1 MNERTQDDVDRL
13 LTQAG
18 ELWRAEQPP
27 IVEPDTDRL
36 TATATRKRHVATRTR
51 TTTVPRRPSMPRRL
65 AVAATMAAALTAG
78 LVVAA
83 SGSDH
88 AKLSPAAALFNQ
100 AAVHSLRTGDPTVG
114 PGQYRYLR
122 THAWYLS
129 IVPVA
134 DGGQFVSFLTEQ
146 LYEEWIPADEHGVWY
161 WRYTRPMSARFFSA
175 ADEKYIKSHHPD
187 MLARG
192 LELYEGTDGMIT
204 RDVTPGSA
212 GRTVNSGA
220 TGPGWSR
227 PTIAWLAA
235 LPREPDALLARIYAD
250 NPASKGDGK
259 PSKYD
264 QAFTAI
270 SDLLRS
276 GLVAADLQ
284 AALYRAAAKL
294 SGITLVDSTANLDGQ
309 HGVAIGLVD
318 ASHQSRHDIIFDA
331 AAGRF
336 IGEREVALQASD
348 GSTVRAGAVT
358 ASTAVTL
365 TVVDEPGFH

>member
-1 MNERTQDDVDRL
+1 MNERTQDDVDRQ

-27 IVEPDTDRL
+27 AVEPDIHRL
-36 TATATRKRHVATRTR
+36 TAL
-51 TTTVPRRPSMPRRL
+51 PRRPSMRRRL

-78 LVVAA
+78 LVVATN
-83 SGSDH
+83 GTDH

-100 AAVHSLRTGDPTVG
+100 AAAHTLRTGDPTVR

-129 IVPVA
+129 MLAVA
-134 DGGQFVSFLTEQ
+134 GGGQQASFLSEQ

-161 WRYTRPMSARFFSA
+161 WRYTRPMSAHFFNA
-175 ADEKYIKSHHPD
+175 ADEKYVRSHQPE
-187 MLARG
+187 MLERKV
-192 LELYEGTDGMIT
+192 ELYEGADGTIT

-212 GRTVNSGA
+212 GGTVNSGA
-220 TGPGWSR
+220 TAPGWSR
-227 PTIAWLAA
+227 PTTAWLAA
-235 LPREPDALLARIYAD
+235 LPRDPDALLVRIYAD
-250 NPASKGDGK
+250 NPANKGDGK
-259 PSKYD
+259 PSKD
-264 QAFTAI
+264 DRAFTAI

-276 GLVAADLQ
+276 GLVPADLQ

-294 SGITLVDSTANLDGQ
+294 PGITLVDSTANLDGQ
-309 HGVAIGLVD
+309 RGVAIGLVD

-336 IGEREVALQASD
+336 IGEREVALRAGD
-348 GSTVRAGAVT
+348 GSSVPAGAVT

-365 TVVDEPGFH
+365 SVVDEPGFH